1 MLYMHRDAGTLFQL
15 FLRLAAPSA
24 ADSAAAAPSS
34 ATPAATAAAADS
46 AAAAPSSAT
55 PAATAAAAGGTAP
68 ALLAERVRAAEYG
81 VEQAEKACGADTQRT
96 PLFVL
101 FRVRCFDCAVCFVRK
116 PIICQDRLETSAE
129 RGTCGGV

>member
-1 MLYMHRDAGTLFQL
+1 MILCWRLLGCTHVIYMHRDAGTLFQL

-34 ATPAATAAAADS
+34 ATPAATAV
-46 AAAAPSSAT
+46 
-55 PAATAAAAGGTAP
+55 AGGTAP
-68 ALLAERVRAAEYG
+68 PLLTERVRAAEYG
-81 VEQAEKACGADTQRT
+81 AEQAEKACGADAQRT

>member
-1 MLYMHRDAGTLFQL
+1 MILCWRLLWCTYVIYMHRDAGTLFQI
-15 FLRLAAPSA
+15 FLRLAA
-24 ADSAAAAPSS
+24 SS
-34 ATPAATAAAADS
+34 PPAAAADS

-55 PAATAAAAGGTAP
+55 PAATPAAAAEGTAP

-101 FRVRCFDCAVCFVRK
+101 LRARRFDCAVCFVRK
-116 PIICQDRLETSAE
+116 PIICQDRLGTNADQGT
-129 RGTCGGV
+129 RGGGV